1 MSSSVR
7 ILCTKNWSNLAR
19 AQDELFHAD
28 WSGDSHNVSLECTWN
43 VCWHCHLF
51 VELRW
56 PETEK
61 THEEHCCQRGP
72 LCWPCLLNT
81 EDSGIQIALTRRL
94 VWQDHIAQLFGHSEQ
109 SGALI
114 LIDLLR
120 SPKDQDQLTILD
132 TNSIWQNLTMQLPMS
147 RCWHAGYARMPFWQ
161 FSGLVN
167 QVSVCWSAVAYGC
180 RTGLKRHWSQS
191 NPHERPEQE
200 VWKNIWRTV
209 HVDA

>member
-1 MSSSVR
+1 MPSSVR

-28 WSGDSHNVSLECTWN
+28 WSGDCHNVSLECTWN

-81 EDSGIQIALTRRL
+81 EDSSIQIALTRRL

-120 SPKDQDQLTILD
+120 SPKDQDQVTILD
-132 TNSIWQNLTMQLPMS
+132 TNSIWQNLTMQGMGTNALLAVFGFGKS
-147 RCWHAGYARMPFWQ
+147 
-161 FSGLVN
+161 
-167 QVSVCWSAVAYGC
+167 SVCL
-180 RTGLKRHWSQS
+180 LKCDCLWV
-191 NPHERPEQE
+191 PDWAKEALEP
-200 VWKNIWRTV
+200 K
-209 HVDA
+209 